1 MKKIFFMGVMG
12 MFLLGSCNN
21 HSGHSHEGHNHDHE
35 GCTHSHEK
43 EAHNHEGHSHEHDHE
58 GCNHS
63 HDGHKHEAGEH
74 KHEGHN
80 HDHEGCNHDH
90 EGHKHEAT
98 EAHAHEGCNHSHG
111 EEAHNHEGH
120 NHKGHNHSHDGHNH
134 AATEAHVHEG
144 HSHDHAHDH
153 GSNPD
158 EIILA
163 PEKAKAAGVMS
174 EIIQPKSFRQV
185 IKASGEV
192 QAAQGNESVIVAN
205 VAGVVSFQR
214 SVTEGMQVG
223 KGATIMSISASKLQE
238 GDPAE
243 RARIAY
249 EAAKADFERAS
260 RLVKS
265 QIVSQKEFNAI
276 KEKYEN
282 AKVAYEAIA
291 NNQTESGVA
300 VSAPM
305 GGYIKNLLVK
315 EGDYV
320 AVGQPLATVTQNNRL
335 FLRADVS
342 ERYYKYLNG
351 ITSANFKTPYD
362 NQVYELESLN
372 GKLLSYGKSSG
383 SFYVPVTF
391 SFDNKGDIIPG
402 SFVEIY
408 LLSKQMENTLVLPV
422 EALTEE
428 QGLYFIYLQKCE
440 ESYKKQ
446 EVKLGASNGK
456 EVQILS
462 GVNPGDKVVVKGAY
476 HVKLASAS
484 NALPAHSHEH

>member
-12 MFLLGSCNN
+12 MFLLGSCSS
-21 HSGHSHEGHNHDHE
+21 HSGHNHEGHDHEGHNHATEEH
-35 GCTHSHEK
+35 
-43 EAHNHEGHSHEHDHE
+43 AHNHEGHSHESNDHE
-58 GCNHS
+58 GHNH
-63 HDGHKHEAGEH
+63 GE
-74 KHEGHN
+74 EGHN
-80 HDHEGCNHDH
+80 HDHEGHDH
-90 EGHKHEAT
+90 
-98 EAHAHEGCNHSHG
+98 SHDG
-111 EEAHNHEGH
+111 HNHEGH
-120 NHKGHNHSHDGHNH
+120 NHEGHNHDAHEGHNH
-134 AATEAHVHEG
+134 AEEVHNHDAHAHEG
-144 HSHDHAHDH
+144 HNHDAHEGHDH
-153 GSNPD
+153 GHAHGVNPD

-163 PEKAKAAGVMS
+163 PHKAKAAGVASM
-174 EIIQPKSFRQV
+174 EIQPKSFRQV

-192 QAAQGNESVIVAN
+192 QAAQGNESTIVAN
-205 VAGVVSFQR
+205 VSGIVSFQR

-223 KGATIMSISASKLQE
+223 KGATIMTISASKLQD

-249 EAAKADFERAS
+249 EAAKADFDRAS
-260 RLVKS
+260 RLVES

-282 AKVAYEAIA
+282 ARIAYEALSK
-291 NNQTESGVA
+291 NQTKGGVA

-320 AVGQPLATVTQNNRL
+320 SVGQPLATVTQNNRL

-362 NQVYELESLN
+362 NQVYELEALN
-372 GKLLSYGKSSG
+372 GKLLSYGKSAG

-391 SFDNKGDIIPG
+391 SFDNKGEVIPG

-408 LLSKQMENTLVLPV
+408 LLSKDMENSIVLPV

-428 QGLYFIYLQKCE
+428 QGLYFIYIQKCE

-462 GVNPGDKVVVKGAY
+462 GVQPGDKVVVKGAY

>member
-12 MFLLGSCNN
+12 MFLLGSCSS
-21 HSGHSHEGHNHDHE
+21 HSGHNHEGHDHEGHNHATEEH
-35 GCTHSHEK
+35 
-43 EAHNHEGHSHEHDHE
+43 AHNHEGHSHESHDHE
-58 GCNHS
+58 GHNHGEEGHNHAEEVHN
-63 HDGHKHEAGEH
+63 HDAHA
-74 KHEGHN
+74 HEGHN
-80 HDHEGCNHDH
+80 HDAH
-90 EGHKHEAT
+90 EGHDHG
-98 EAHAHEGCNHSHG
+98 HAHG
-111 EEAHNHEGH
+111 
-120 NHKGHNHSHDGHNH
+120 
-134 AATEAHVHEG
+134 V
-144 HSHDHAHDH
+144 
-153 GSNPD
+153 NPD

-163 PEKAKAAGVMS
+163 PHKAKAAGVASM
-174 EIIQPKSFRQV
+174 EIQPKSFRQV

-192 QAAQGNESVIVAN
+192 QAAQGNESTIVAN

-223 KGATIMSISASKLQE
+223 KGATIMTISASKLQD

-249 EAAKADFERAS
+249 EAAKADFDRAS
-260 RLVKS
+260 RLVES

-282 AKVAYEAIA
+282 ARIAYEALSK
-291 NNQTESGVA
+291 NQTKGGVA

-320 AVGQPLATVTQNNRL
+320 SVGQPLATVTQNNRL

-342 ERYYKYLNG
+342 ERYYKYLNN

-362 NQVYELESLN
+362 NQVYELEALN
-372 GKLLSYGKSSG
+372 GKLLSYGKSAG

-391 SFDNKGDIIPG
+391 SFDNKGEIIPG

-408 LLSKQMENTLVLPV
+408 LLSKDMENSIVLPV

-428 QGLYFIYLQKCE
+428 QGLYFIYIQKCE

-462 GVNPGDKVVVKGAY
+462 GVQPGDKVVVKGAY

>member
-1 MKKIFFMGVMG
+1 MKKIFFMGIMG

-21 HSGHSHEGHNHDHE
+21 HSGHNHEGHDHEGHHHETETAHHHDHEGHNHAE
-35 GCTHSHEK
+35 
-43 EAHNHEGHSHEHDHE
+43 EGHDHASE
-58 GCNHS
+58 
-63 HDGHKHEAGEH
+63 D
-74 KHEGHN
+74 HN
-80 HDHEGCNHDH
+80 I
-90 EGHKHEAT
+90 
-98 EAHAHEGCNHSHG
+98 
-111 EEAHNHEGH
+111 HN
-120 NHKGHNHSHDGHNH
+120 HNH
-134 AATEAHVHEG
+134 AAEG
-144 HSHDHAHDH
+144 HEH
-153 GSNPD
+153 GNNPD

-163 PEKAKAAGVMS
+163 PEKAKAAGVVS
-174 EIIQPKSFRQV
+174 EVIQPKPFRQV

-205 VAGVVSFQR
+205 VSGVVSFQR

-223 KGATIMSISASKLQE
+223 KGATLMSISASQLQD

-249 EAAKADFERAS
+249 EVVKAEYDRAS
-260 RLVKS
+260 RLVES
-265 QIVSQKEFNAI
+265 QIVSQKEFNSI
-276 KEKYEN
+276 REKYEN
-282 AKVAYEAIA
+282 ARIAYEALVK
-291 NNQTESGVA
+291 NQTKSGVA
-300 VSAPM
+300 VTAPI

-342 ERYYKYLNG
+342 ERYYKYLNN
-351 ITSANFKTPYD
+351 ITSANFRTPYD
-362 NQVYELESLN
+362 NHVYELDALN
-372 GKLLSYGKSSG
+372 GRLLSYGKAAGSG
-383 SFYVPVTF
+383 SYYVPVTF
-391 SFDNKGDIIPG
+391 SFDNKGDMIPG

-408 LLSKQMENTLVLPV
+408 LLSKTMEDVIVLPE

-428 QGLYFIYLQKCE
+428 QGLYFVYIQKCE

-446 EVKLGASNGK
+446 EVKLGASNGV
-456 EVQILS
+456 EVQILE
-462 GVNPGDKVVVKGAY
+462 GLHAGDRVVVKGAY

>member
-12 MFLLGSCNN
+12 MFLLGSCTSN
-21 HSGHSHEGHNHDHE
+21 SGHSHEGHNHDHE
-35 GCTHSHEK
+35 GHNHATE
-43 EAHNHEGHSHEHDHE
+43 EQAHNHEGHSHEHDHE
-58 GCNHS
+58 GHN
-63 HDGHKHEAGEH
+63 HEAGEH
-74 KHEGHN
+74 
-80 HDHEGCNHDH
+80 
-90 EGHKHEAT
+90 
-98 EAHAHEGCNHSHG
+98 
-111 EEAHNHEGH
+111 NHEGH
-120 NHKGHNHSHDGHNH
+120 THEATDAHAGHNHEATDAH
-134 AATEAHVHEG
+134 AG
-144 HSHDHAHDH
+144 HDHGHEH

-163 PEKAKAAGVMS
+163 PEKAKAAGVTSM
-174 EIIQPKSFRQV
+174 EIQPKAFRQV

-192 QAAQGNESVIVAN
+192 QAAQGNESTIVAN
-205 VAGVVSFQR
+205 VSGVVSFQR

-223 KGATIMSISASKLQE
+223 KGATIMSISASKLQD

-249 EAAKADFERAS
+249 EAAMADFARAR

-276 KEKYEN
+276 KEKFEN
-282 AKVAYEAIA
+282 AKVAYEAIGE
-291 NNQTESGVA
+291 NQTKNGVA

-362 NQVYELESLN
+362 NQVYELEALN
-372 GKLLSYGKSSG
+372 GKLLSYGKSAG

-408 LLSKQMENTLVLPV
+408 LLSKDMENTIALPV

-428 QGLYFIYLQKCE
+428 QGLYFIYIQKCA

>member
-1 MKKIFFMGVMG
+1 MKKIFFMGIMG

-21 HSGHSHEGHNHDHE
+21 HSGHNHEGHDHEGHHHETETAHHHDHEGHNHAE
-35 GCTHSHEK
+35 
-43 EAHNHEGHSHEHDHE
+43 EGHDHASE
-58 GCNHS
+58 
-63 HDGHKHEAGEH
+63 D
-74 KHEGHN
+74 HN
-80 HDHEGCNHDH
+80 I
-90 EGHKHEAT
+90 
-98 EAHAHEGCNHSHG
+98 
-111 EEAHNHEGH
+111 HN
-120 NHKGHNHSHDGHNH
+120 HNH
-134 AATEAHVHEG
+134 AAEG
-144 HSHDHAHDH
+144 HEH
-153 GSNPD
+153 GNNPD

-163 PEKAKAAGVMS
+163 PEKAKAAGVVS
-174 EIIQPKSFRQV
+174 EVIQPKPFRQV

-205 VAGVVSFQR
+205 VSGVVSFQR

-223 KGATIMSISASKLQE
+223 KGATLMSISASQLQD

-249 EAAKADFERAS
+249 EVAKAEYDRAS
-260 RLVKS
+260 RLVES
-265 QIVSQKEFNAI
+265 QIVSQKEFNSI
-276 KEKYEN
+276 REKYEN
-282 AKVAYEAIA
+282 ARIAYEALVK
-291 NNQTESGVA
+291 NQTKSGVA
-300 VSAPM
+300 VTAPI

-342 ERYYKYLNG
+342 ERYYKYLNN

-362 NQVYELESLN
+362 NHVYELDALN
-372 GKLLSYGKSSG
+372 GRLLSYGKAAGSG
-383 SFYVPVTF
+383 SYYVPVTF
-391 SFDNKGDIIPG
+391 SFDNKGDMIPG

-408 LLSKQMENTLVLPV
+408 LLSKQMDNVIVLPV

-428 QGLYFIYLQKCE
+428 QGLYFIYIQKCE

-446 EVKLGASNGK
+446 EVKLGASNGV
-456 EVQILS
+456 EVQILE
-462 GVNPGDKVVVKGAY
+462 GLHAGDRVVVKGAY

>member
-21 HSGHSHEGHNHDHE
+21 HSGHSHEGHSHDHE
-35 GCTHSHEK
+35 GHNHATEEH
-43 EAHNHEGHSHEHDHE
+43 ALNHEGHSHEHDHE
-58 GCNHS
+58 G
-63 HDGHKHEAGEH
+63 HE
-74 KHEGHN
+74 
-80 HDHEGCNHDH
+80 
-90 EGHKHEAT
+90 
-98 EAHAHEGCNHSHG
+98 
-111 EEAHNHEGH
+111 HNHEGH
-120 NHKGHNHSHDGHNH
+120 NH
-134 AATEAHVHEG
+134 EG
-144 HSHDHAHDH
+144 HSHDAHNSHEGHNHAHEAKADVHEGHDHDHGHAH

-163 PEKAKAAGVMS
+163 PEKAKAAGVASM
-174 EIIQPKSFRQV
+174 EIQPKAFRQV

-192 QAAQGNESVIVAN
+192 QSAQGNESTIVAN
-205 VAGVVSFQR
+205 VSGIVSFQR

-223 KGATIMSISASKLQE
+223 KGTALMSISASKLQD

-249 EAAKADFERAS
+249 ESAKADFDRAS
-260 RLVKS
+260 RLVES

-282 AKVAYEAIA
+282 AKLAYEAL
-291 NNQTESGVA
+291 NKNQTKNGVS
-300 VSAPM
+300 VTSPM

-372 GKLLSYGKSSG
+372 GKLLSYGKSAG

-391 SFDNKGDIIPG
+391 SFDNKGDIMPG

-408 LLSKQMENTLVLPV
+408 LLSKPMENTIVLPV

-428 QGLYFIYLQKCE
+428 QGLYFVYIQKCE
-440 ESYKKQ
+440 ESYRKQ
-446 EVKLGASNGK
+446 EVKLGANNGK
-456 EVQILS
+456 EVQILN
-462 GVNPGDKVVVKGAY
+462 GVQPGDKVVVKGAY

>member
-12 MFLLGSCNN
+12 MFLLGSCSS
-21 HSGHSHEGHNHDHE
+21 HSGHNHEGHDHEGHNHATEEH
-35 GCTHSHEK
+35 
-43 EAHNHEGHSHEHDHE
+43 AHNHEGHSHESHDHE
-58 GCNHS
+58 GHNH
-63 HDGHKHEAGEH
+63 GE
-74 KHEGHN
+74 EGHN
-80 HDHEGCNHDH
+80 HDHEGHDH
-90 EGHKHEAT
+90 
-98 EAHAHEGCNHSHG
+98 SHDG
-111 EEAHNHEGH
+111 HNHEGH
-120 NHKGHNHSHDGHNH
+120 NHEGHNHDAHEGHNH
-134 AATEAHVHEG
+134 GEEGHNHEG
-144 HSHDHAHDH
+144 HNHDAHEGHDHGHDH

-163 PEKAKAAGVMS
+163 PHKAKAAGVASM
-174 EIIQPKSFRQV
+174 EIQPKSFRQV

-192 QAAQGNESVIVAN
+192 QAAQGNESTIVAN

-223 KGATIMSISASKLQE
+223 KGATIMTISASKLQE

-249 EAAKADFERAS
+249 EAAKADFDRAS
-260 RLVKS
+260 RLVES

-282 AKVAYEAIA
+282 ARIAYEALSK
-291 NNQTESGVA
+291 NQTKGGVA

-320 AVGQPLATVTQNNRL
+320 SVGQPLATVTQNNRL

-342 ERYYKYLNG
+342 ERYYKYLNN

-362 NQVYELESLN
+362 NQVYELEALN
-372 GKLLSYGKSSG
+372 GKLLSYGKSAG

-391 SFDNKGDIIPG
+391 SFDNKGEIIPG

-408 LLSKQMENTLVLPV
+408 LLSKDMENSIVLPI

-428 QGLYFIYLQKCE
+428 QGLYFIYIQKCE

-456 EVQILS
+456 EVQVLS
-462 GVNPGDKVVVKGAY
+462 GVQPGDKVVVKGAY

>member
-12 MFLLGSCNN
+12 MFLLGSCSS
-21 HSGHSHEGHNHDHE
+21 HSGHNHDHEGHNHATEEHAHNHEGHSHELHDHEGHNHDHE
-35 GCTHSHEK
+35 G
-43 EAHNHEGHSHEHDHE
+43 HNHAHEGHNHAEEVHNHDAH
-58 GCNHS
+58 
-63 HDGHKHEAGEH
+63 A
-74 KHEGHN
+74 HEGHN
-80 HDHEGCNHDH
+80 HDAH
-90 EGHKHEAT
+90 EGHD
-98 EAHAHEGCNHSHG
+98 HG
-111 EEAHNHEGH
+111 
-120 NHKGHNHSHDGHNH
+120 
-134 AATEAHVHEG
+134 
-144 HSHDHAHDH
+144 HDH

-163 PEKAKAAGVMS
+163 PHKAKAAGVASM
-174 EIIQPKSFRQV
+174 EIQPKSFRQV

-192 QAAQGNESVIVAN
+192 QAAQGNESTIVAN

-223 KGATIMSISASKLQE
+223 KGATIMTISASKLQD

-249 EAAKADFERAS
+249 EAAKADFDRAS
-260 RLVKS
+260 RLVES

-282 AKVAYEAIA
+282 ARIAYEALSK
-291 NNQTESGVA
+291 NQTKGGVA

-320 AVGQPLATVTQNNRL
+320 SVGQPLATVTQNNRL

-342 ERYYKYLNG
+342 ERYYKYLNN

-362 NQVYELESLN
+362 NQVYELEALN
-372 GKLLSYGKSSG
+372 GKLLSYGKSAG

-391 SFDNKGDIIPG
+391 SFDNKGEVIPG

-408 LLSKQMENTLVLPV
+408 LLSKDMENSIVLPV

-428 QGLYFIYLQKCE
+428 QGLYFIYIQKCE

-462 GVNPGDKVVVKGAY
+462 GVQPGDKVVVKGAY

>member
-12 MFLLGSCNN
+12 MFLLGSCSSN
-21 HSGHSHEGHNHDHE
+21 SGHSHEGHSHDHE
-35 GCTHSHEK
+35 GHNHATEEH
-43 EAHNHEGHSHEHDHE
+43 AHNHEGHSHEHE
-58 GCNHS
+58 GHN
-63 HDGHKHEAGEH
+63 HEAHE
-74 KHEGHN
+74 HEGHN
-80 HDHEGCNHDH
+80 HETHEHNH
-90 EGHKHEAT
+90 AA
-98 EAHAHEGCNHSHG
+98 EAHNH
-111 EEAHNHEGH
+111 EAHNHEGH
-120 NHKGHNHSHDGHNH
+120 NHDAHAGHNHEAEAHNHDAHEGHNH
-134 AATEAHVHEG
+134 DHG
-144 HSHDHAHDH
+144 HAH
-153 GSNPD
+153 GVNPD
-158 EIILA
+158 EIMLA
-163 PEKAKAAGVMS
+163 PAKAKAAGVAS
-174 EIIQPKSFRQV
+174 EVIQPKPFRQI

-192 QAAQGNESVIVAN
+192 QAAQGNESTIVAN
-205 VAGVVSFQR
+205 VSGIVSFQR

-223 KGATIMSISASKLQE
+223 KGASLMSISASKLQD

-260 RLVKS
+260 RLVES
-265 QIVSQKEFNAI
+265 QIVSQKEFVAI

-282 AKVAYEAIA
+282 AKLAYEALGK
-291 NNQTESGVA
+291 NQTKHGVS
-300 VSAPM
+300 VTSPM

-320 AVGQPLATVTQNNRL
+320 SVGQPLATVTQNNRL

-362 NQVYELESLN
+362 NQVYELEALN
-372 GKLLSYGKSSG
+372 GKLLSYGKSAGAG

-402 SFVEIY
+402 SFVEIF
-408 LLSKQMENTLVLPV
+408 LLSKQMEDAIVLPV

-428 QGLYFIYLQKCE
+428 QGLYFIYIQNCE

-462 GVNPGDKVVVKGAY
+462 GVHPGDKVVVKGAY

>member
-12 MFLLGSCNN
+12 MFLLGSCSS
-21 HSGHSHEGHNHDHE
+21 HSGHNHEGHDHEGHNHATEEH
-35 GCTHSHEK
+35 
-43 EAHNHEGHSHEHDHE
+43 AHHHEGHSHEHDHE
-58 GCNHS
+58 G
-63 HDGHKHEAGEH
+63 
-74 KHEGHN
+74 
-80 HDHEGCNHDH
+80 HDHEG
-90 EGHKHEAT
+90 
-98 EAHAHEGCNHSHG
+98 
-111 EEAHNHEGH
+111 HNHEGH
-120 NHKGHNHSHDGHNH
+120 NHEGHNH
-134 AATEAHVHEG
+134 E
-144 HSHDHAHDH
+144 SHDHGHEH
-153 GSNPD
+153 GNNPD

-163 PEKAKAAGVMS
+163 PHKAKAAGVASM
-174 EIIQPKSFRQV
+174 EIQPKSFRQV

-192 QAAQGNESVIVAN
+192 QAAQGNESTIVAN
-205 VAGVVSFQR
+205 VSGVVSFPR

-223 KGATIMSISASKLQE
+223 KGATLITISASKLQD

-249 EAAKADFERAS
+249 ESAKADFDRAS
-260 RLVKS
+260 RLVES

-282 AKVAYEAIA
+282 AKLTYEAL
-291 NNQTESGVA
+291 NKNQTKNGVS
-300 VSAPM
+300 VTSPM

-362 NQVYELESLN
+362 NQVYELEALN
-372 GKLLSYGKSSG
+372 GKLLSYGKSAG

-391 SFDNKGDIIPG
+391 SFDNKGDIMPG

-408 LLSKQMENTLVLPV
+408 LLSKPMENTIVLPV

-428 QGLYFIYLQKCE
+428 QGLYFVYIQKCE
-440 ESYKKQ
+440 ESYRKQ
-446 EVKLGASNGK
+446 EVKLGANNGK
-456 EVQILS
+456 EVQILN
-462 GVNPGDKVVVKGAY
+462 GVQPGDKVVVKGAY

>member
-12 MFLLGSCNN
+12 MFLLGSCSS
-21 HSGHSHEGHNHDHE
+21 HSGHNHEGHDHEGHNHATEEH
-35 GCTHSHEK
+35 
-43 EAHNHEGHSHEHDHE
+43 AHHHEGHSHEHDHE
-58 GCNHS
+58 G
-63 HDGHKHEAGEH
+63 
-74 KHEGHN
+74 
-80 HDHEGCNHDH
+80 
-90 EGHKHEAT
+90 
-98 EAHAHEGCNHSHG
+98 
-111 EEAHNHEGH
+111 HNHEGH
-120 NHKGHNHSHDGHNH
+120 NHEGHNHEGHNH
-134 AATEAHVHEG
+134 EGHNHEG
-144 HSHDHAHDH
+144 HNHEGHNHEGHNHEGHNHEGHDH
-153 GSNPD
+153 GHEHGNNPD

-163 PEKAKAAGVMS
+163 PHKAKAAGVASM
-174 EIIQPKSFRQV
+174 EIQPKSFRQV

-192 QAAQGNESVIVAN
+192 QAAQGNESTIVAN
-205 VAGVVSFQR
+205 VSGIVSFPR

-223 KGATIMSISASKLQE
+223 KGVTLMTISASKLQD

-243 RARIAY
+243 HARVAY
-249 EAAKADFERAS
+249 ESAKADFDRAS
-260 RLVKS
+260 RLVES

-282 AKVAYEAIA
+282 AKLAYEAL
-291 NNQTESGVA
+291 NKNQTKNGVS
-300 VSAPM
+300 VTSPM

-362 NQVYELESLN
+362 NQVYELEALN
-372 GKLLSYGKSSG
+372 GKLLSYGKSAG

-391 SFDNKGDIIPG
+391 SFDNKGDIMPG

-408 LLSKQMENTLVLPV
+408 LLSKPMENTIVLPV

-428 QGLYFIYLQKCE
+428 QGLYFVYIQKCE
-440 ESYKKQ
+440 ESYRKQ
-446 EVKLGASNGK
+446 EVKLGANNGK
-456 EVQILS
+456 EVQILN
-462 GVNPGDKVVVKGAY
+462 GVQPGDKVVVKGAY

>member
-12 MFLLGSCNN
+12 MFLLGSCSSN
-21 HSGHSHEGHNHDHE
+21 SGHSHEGHNHDHE
-35 GCTHSHEK
+35 GHNHSHETH
-43 EAHNHEGHSHEHDHE
+43 AHNHEGHSHDHDHE
-58 GCNHS
+58 GHNHE
-63 HDGHKHEAGEH
+63 GHEH
-74 KHEGHN
+74 NHEGHN
-80 HDHEGCNHDH
+80 HDH
-90 EGHKHEAT
+90 
-98 EAHAHEGCNHSHG
+98 
-111 EEAHNHEGH
+111 
-120 NHKGHNHSHDGHNH
+120 DGHNH
-134 AATEAHVHEG
+134 DHSKDAHAGHNHAHEAKATKADAHAHEG
-144 HSHDHAHDH
+144 HSHDHDHNH

-163 PEKAKAAGVMS
+163 PEKAKAAGVAS
-174 EIIQPKSFRQV
+174 EEIQPKSFRQV

-192 QAAQGNESVIVAN
+192 QAAQGNESTIVAN

-223 KGATIMSISASKLQE
+223 KGATIMTISASKLQD

-249 EAAKADFERAS
+249 EAAKADFDRAS
-260 RLVKS
+260 RLVES

-282 AKVAYEAIA
+282 ARIAYEALSK
-291 NNQTESGVA
+291 NQTKNGVA

-320 AVGQPLATVTQNNRL
+320 AVGQPLATVTQHNRL

-362 NQVYELESLN
+362 NQVYELEALN
-372 GKLLSYGKSSG
+372 GKLLSYGKSAG

-408 LLSKQMENTLVLPV
+408 LLSKDMENTIVLPV

-428 QGLYFIYLQKCE
+428 QGLYFIYIQKCA

-462 GVNPGDKVVVKGAY
+462 GVQPGDKVVVKGAY

>member
-12 MFLLGSCNN
+12 MFLLGSCSSN
-21 HSGHSHEGHNHDHE
+21 SGHSHEGHNHDHE
-35 GCTHSHEK
+35 GHNHATEEH
-43 EAHNHEGHSHEHDHE
+43 AHNHEGHSHDHDHE
-58 GCNHS
+58 GHN
-63 HDGHKHEAGEH
+63 HEAGEH
-74 KHEGHN
+74 NHEGHNHEVTDAHAGHN
-80 HDHEGCNHDH
+80 HDHEGHN
-90 EGHKHEAT
+90 HEA
-98 EAHAHEGCNHSHG
+98 G
-111 EEAHNHEGH
+111 EHNHEGH
-120 NHKGHNHSHDGHNH
+120 THEATDAHAGHNH
-134 AATEAHVHEG
+134 AATDAHAG
-144 HSHDHAHDH
+144 HDHGHDH

-163 PEKAKAAGVMS
+163 PEKAKAAGVASM
-174 EIIQPKSFRQV
+174 EIQPKSFRQV

-192 QAAQGNESVIVAN
+192 QAAQGNESTIVAN

-223 KGATIMSISASKLQE
+223 KGATIMTISASKLQD

-249 EAAKADFERAS
+249 EAAKADFDRAS
-260 RLVKS
+260 RLVES

-291 NNQTESGVA
+291 KNQTKSGVA

-362 NQVYELESLN
+362 NQVYELEALN
-372 GKLLSYGKSSG
+372 GKLLSYGKSAG

-408 LLSKQMENTLVLPV
+408 LLSKDMENTIVLPV
-422 EALTEE
+422 EAITEE
-428 QGLYFIYLQKCE
+428 QGLYFIYIQKCA

>member
-12 MFLLGSCNN
+12 MFLLGSCSS
-21 HSGHSHEGHNHDHE
+21 HSGHNHEGHDHEGHNHATEEH
-35 GCTHSHEK
+35 
-43 EAHNHEGHSHEHDHE
+43 AHNHEGHSHEHDH
-58 GCNHS
+58 N
-63 HDGHKHEAGEH
+63 
-74 KHEGHN
+74 HEGHN
-80 HDHEGCNHDH
+80 HDHEGHNHH
-90 EGHKHEAT
+90 H
-98 EAHAHEGCNHSHG
+98 
-111 EEAHNHEGH
+111 EAHNH
-120 NHKGHNHSHDGHNH
+120 DAH
-134 AATEAHVHEG
+134 AG
-144 HSHDHAHDH
+144 HDH
-153 GSNPD
+153 GHEHGNNPD

-163 PEKAKAAGVMS
+163 PHKAKAAGVASM
-174 EIIQPKSFRQV
+174 EIQPKAFRQV

-192 QAAQGNESVIVAN
+192 QAAQGNESTIVAN
-205 VAGVVSFQR
+205 VSGVVSFQR

-223 KGATIMSISASKLQE
+223 KGTALMTISAGNLQD

-249 EAAKADFERAS
+249 ESAKADFDRAS
-260 RLVKS
+260 RLVES

-276 KEKYEN
+276 KERYEN
-282 AKVAYEAIA
+282 AKLAYEALGK
-291 NNQTESGVA
+291 NQTKKGVS
-300 VSAPM
+300 VTSPM
-305 GGYIKNLLVK
+305 GGYIKNLLVN

-320 AVGQPLATVTQNNRL
+320 AVGQPLATVTQSNRL

-342 ERYYKYLNG
+342 ERYYKYLNN
-351 ITSANFKTPYD
+351 ISSANFKTPYD
-362 NQVYELESLN
+362 NRVYELEALN
-372 GKLLSYGKSSG
+372 GKLLSYGKSAGAG

-408 LLSKQMENTLVLPV
+408 LLSKQMDDAIVLPV

-428 QGLYFIYLQKCE
+428 QGLYFIYIQKCA

-462 GVNPGDKVVVKGAY
+462 GVHPGDKVVVKGAY

-484 NALPAHSHEH
+484 NTLPAHSHEH

>member
-12 MFLLGSCNN
+12 MFLLGSCSS
-21 HSGHSHEGHNHDHE
+21 HSGHNHEGHDHEGHNHATEEH
-35 GCTHSHEK
+35 
-43 EAHNHEGHSHEHDHE
+43 AHHHEGHSHEHDHE
-58 GCNHS
+58 G
-63 HDGHKHEAGEH
+63 
-74 KHEGHN
+74 
-80 HDHEGCNHDH
+80 
-90 EGHKHEAT
+90 
-98 EAHAHEGCNHSHG
+98 
-111 EEAHNHEGH
+111 HNHEGH
-120 NHKGHNHSHDGHNH
+120 NHEGHNHEGHNH
-134 AATEAHVHEG
+134 EGHNHEG
-144 HSHDHAHDH
+144 HNHEGHNHEGHNHEGHNHEGHDH
-153 GSNPD
+153 GHEHGNNPD

-163 PEKAKAAGVMS
+163 PHKAKAAGVASM
-174 EIIQPKSFRQV
+174 EIQPKSFRQV

-192 QAAQGNESVIVAN
+192 QAAQGNESTIVAN
-205 VAGVVSFQR
+205 VSGIVSFPR

-223 KGATIMSISASKLQE
+223 KGVTLMTISASKLQD

-243 RARIAY
+243 RARVAY
-249 EAAKADFERAS
+249 ESAKADFDRAS
-260 RLVKS
+260 RLVES

-282 AKVAYEAIA
+282 AKLAYEAL
-291 NNQTESGVA
+291 NKNQTKNGVS
-300 VSAPM
+300 VTSPM

-362 NQVYELESLN
+362 NQVYELEALN
-372 GKLLSYGKSSG
+372 GKLLSYGKSAG

-391 SFDNKGDIIPG
+391 SFDNKGDIMPG

-408 LLSKQMENTLVLPV
+408 LLSKPMENTIVLPV

-428 QGLYFIYLQKCE
+428 QGLYFVYIQKCE
-440 ESYKKQ
+440 ESYRKQ
-446 EVKLGASNGK
+446 EVKLGANNGK
-456 EVQILS
+456 EVQILN
-462 GVNPGDKVVVKGAY
+462 GVQPGDKVVVKGAY

>member
-1 MKKIFFMGVMG
+1 MKKIFFMGIMG

-21 HSGHSHEGHNHDHE
+21 HSGH
-35 GCTHSHEK
+35 
-43 EAHNHEGHSHEHDHE
+43 NHEG
-58 GCNHS
+58 
-63 HDGHKHEAGEH
+63 
-74 KHEGHN
+74 
-80 HDHEGCNHDH
+80 HDH
-90 EGHKHEAT
+90 EGHHHET
-98 EAHAHEGCNHSHG
+98 ETAHH
-111 EEAHNHEGH
+111 HNHEGH
-120 NHKGHNHSHDGHNH
+120 NHAEEGHDHASEDHNIHNHNH
-134 AATEAHVHEG
+134 AAEG
-144 HSHDHAHDH
+144 HEH
-153 GSNPD
+153 GNNPD

-163 PEKAKAAGVMS
+163 PEKAKAAGVVS
-174 EIIQPKSFRQV
+174 EVIQPKLFRQV

-205 VAGVVSFQR
+205 VSGVVSFQR

-223 KGATIMSISASKLQE
+223 KGATLMSISASQLQD

-249 EAAKADFERAS
+249 EVAKAEYDRAS
-260 RLVKS
+260 RLVES
-265 QIVSQKEFNAI
+265 QIVSQKEFNSI
-276 KEKYEN
+276 REKYEN
-282 AKVAYEAIA
+282 ARIAYEALVK
-291 NNQTESGVA
+291 NQTKSGVA
-300 VSAPM
+300 VTAPI

-342 ERYYKYLNG
+342 ERYYKYLNN

-362 NQVYELESLN
+362 NHVYELDALN
-372 GKLLSYGKSSG
+372 GKLLSYGKAAGSG
-383 SFYVPVTF
+383 SYYVPVTF

-408 LLSKQMENTLVLPV
+408 LLSKQMDNVIVLPV

-428 QGLYFIYLQKCE
+428 QGLYFIYIQKCE

-446 EVKLGASNGK
+446 EVKLGAGNGV

-462 GVNPGDKVVVKGAY
+462 GVHPGDKVVVKGAY

>member
-21 HSGHSHEGHNHDHE
+21 HSGHNHEGHDHEGHNH
-35 GCTHSHEK
+35 SHETH
-43 EAHNHEGHSHEHDHE
+43 AHNHEGHSHEHDHE
-58 GCNHS
+58 GHNHEGHNHEGHEGHNHEGHDHS
-63 HDGHKHEAGEH
+63 HDGHKHEAKADAH
-74 KHEGHN
+74 NHDAHAGHN
-80 HDHEGCNHDH
+80 H
-90 EGHKHEAT
+90 
-98 EAHAHEGCNHSHG
+98 
-111 EEAHNHEGH
+111 
-120 NHKGHNHSHDGHNH
+120 
-134 AATEAHVHEG
+134 G
-144 HSHDHAHDH
+144 HSHD

-163 PEKAKAAGVMS
+163 PEKAKAAGVASM
-174 EIIQPKSFRQV
+174 EIQPKAFRQV

-192 QAAQGNESVIVAN
+192 QAAQGNESTIVAN
-205 VAGVVSFQR
+205 VSGVVSFQR

-223 KGATIMSISASKLQE
+223 KGATLMTISASNLQD

-249 EAAKADFERAS
+249 ESAKADYDRAS
-260 RLVKS
+260 RLVES

-276 KEKYEN
+276 KERYEN
-282 AKVAYEAIA
+282 AKIAYEAL
-291 NNQTESGVA
+291 NNNKSQKGVSVES
-300 VSAPM
+300 PM

-342 ERYYKYLNG
+342 ERYYKYLNN
-351 ITSANFKTPYD
+351 IASANFKTPYD
-362 NQVYELESLN
+362 NQVYELEALN
-372 GKLLSYGKSSG
+372 GKLLSYGKSAG
-383 SFYVPVTF
+383 SFDVPVTF
-391 SFDNKGDIIPG
+391 SFDKKGDIMPG

-408 LLSKQMENTLVLPV
+408 LLSKHMEDTIVLPI

-428 QGLYFIYLQKCE
+428 QGLYFIYIQKCA

-462 GVNPGDKVVVKGAY
+462 GVHPGDKVVVKGAY

>member
-12 MFLLGSCNN
+12 MFLLGSCSSN
-21 HSGHSHEGHNHDHE
+21 SGHSHEGHHHDHE
-35 GCTHSHEK
+35 GHNHATEEH
-43 EAHNHEGHSHEHDHE
+43 AHNHEGHSHEHEDH
-58 GCNHS
+58 NHDA
-63 HDGHKHEAGEH
+63 HAGHNHEA
-74 KHEGHN
+74 EGHN
-80 HDHEGCNHDH
+80 HDAH
-90 EGHKHEAT
+90 EGH
-98 EAHAHEGCNHSHG
+98 
-111 EEAHNHEGH
+111 
-120 NHKGHNHSHDGHNH
+120 D
-134 AATEAHVHEG
+134 
-144 HSHDHAHDH
+144 HDH
-153 GSNPD
+153 GHAHGVNPD
-158 EIILA
+158 EIMLA
-163 PEKAKAAGVMS
+163 PHKAKAAGVAS
-174 EIIQPKSFRQV
+174 EVIQPKPFRQI

-192 QAAQGNESVIVAN
+192 QAAQGNESIVVAN
-205 VAGVVSFQR
+205 VSGIVSFQR

-223 KGATIMSISASKLQE
+223 KGASLMSISASKLQD

-249 EAAKADFERAS
+249 EAAKADFDRAS
-260 RLVKS
+260 RLVES

-282 AKVAYEAIA
+282 AKLAYEALA
-291 NNQTESGVA
+291 KNQTKNGVG
-300 VSAPM
+300 VTSPM
-305 GGYIKNLLVK
+305 GGYIKNLLVN

-320 AVGQPLATVTQNNRL
+320 SVGQPLATVTQNNRL

-362 NQVYELESLN
+362 NQVYELEALN
-372 GKLLSYGKSSG
+372 GKLLSYGKSSGAG

-402 SFVEIY
+402 SFVEIF
-408 LLSKQMENTLVLPV
+408 LLSKQMEDAIVLPV

-428 QGLYFIYLQKCE
+428 QGLYFIYIQNCE

-462 GVNPGDKVVVKGAY
+462 GVHPGDKVVVKGAY

>member
-1 MKKIFFMGVMG
+1 MKKTFFMGVMG
-12 MFLLGSCNN
+12 MFLLGSCSS
-21 HSGHSHEGHNHDHE
+21 HSGHNHEGHDHEGHNHATEEH
-35 GCTHSHEK
+35 
-43 EAHNHEGHSHEHDHE
+43 AHNHEGHSHEHDHNHE
-58 GCNHS
+58 GHNHDHEDHS
-63 HDGHKHEAGEH
+63 HS
-74 KHEGHN
+74 HEGHN
-80 HDHEGCNHDH
+80 HDHEGHNHEAHDH
-90 EGHKHEAT
+90 
-98 EAHAHEGCNHSHG
+98 SHDG
-111 EEAHNHEGH
+111 HNHEGH
-120 NHKGHNHSHDGHNH
+120 NHNHEGHNHSHEGHNH
-134 AATEAHVHEG
+134 DAHKHEAKAEAHNHDAHAHEG
-144 HSHDHAHDH
+144 HDHDH
-153 GSNPD
+153 GHAHGVNPD

-163 PEKAKAAGVMS
+163 PHKAKAAGVASM
-174 EIIQPKSFRQV
+174 EIQPKAFRQV

-192 QAAQGNESVIVAN
+192 QAAQGNESTIVAN
-205 VAGVVSFQR
+205 VSGIVSFQR

-223 KGATIMSISASKLQE
+223 KGATIMTISASKLQD

-249 EAAKADFERAS
+249 ESAKADFDRAS
-260 RLVKS
+260 RLVES

-276 KEKYEN
+276 KERYEN
-282 AKVAYEAIA
+282 AKLAYEALSK
-291 NNQTESGVA
+291 NQTNKGVSVES
-300 VSAPM
+300 PM

-320 AVGQPLATVTQNNRL
+320 SVGQPLATVTQNNRL

-342 ERYYKYLNG
+342 ERYYKYLNN
-351 ITSANFKTPYD
+351 ISSANFKTPYD
-362 NQVYELESLN
+362 NQVYELEALN
-372 GKLLSYGKSSG
+372 GKLLSYGKSAGQG

-402 SFVEIY
+402 SFVEIF
-408 LLSKQMENTLVLPV
+408 LLSKQMDDAIVLPV

-428 QGLYFIYLQKCE
+428 QGLYFIYIQKCE

-462 GVNPGDKVVVKGAY
+462 GVQPGDKVVVKGAY

>member
-1 MKKIFFMGVMG
+1 MKKTFFMGVMG
-12 MFLLGSCNN
+12 MFLLGSCSSQSGKTDDHAGHN
-21 HSGHSHEGHNHDHE
+21 HAVHNHEGHTHGANETHDGHDHEGHNHD
-35 GCTHSHEK
+35 
-43 EAHNHEGHSHEHDHE
+43 
-58 GCNHS
+58 
-63 HDGHKHEAGEH
+63 
-74 KHEGHN
+74 
-80 HDHEGCNHDH
+80 
-90 EGHKHEAT
+90 
-98 EAHAHEGCNHSHG
+98 AHEG
-111 EEAHNHEGH
+111 HNHEGH
-120 NHKGHNHSHDGHNH
+120 NHGPNETHDGHNH
-134 AATEAHVHEG
+134 DAHEG
-144 HSHDHAHDH
+144 HNHEAPKAKADAHNH
-153 GSNPD
+153 GDNPD
-158 EIILA
+158 EIILE
-163 PEKAKAAGVMS
+163 PHKAQAAGVAS
-174 EIIQPKSFRQV
+174 VVIQPKAFHEV
-185 IKASGEV
+185 ITCSGEV
-192 QAAQGNESVIVAN
+192 QAAQGSESVVVAN

-223 KGATIMSISASKLQE
+223 KGASIMSISAAELHE
-238 GDPAE
+238 GDPAQ

-260 RLVKS
+260 RLVES

-276 KEKYEN
+276 KEKFEN
-282 AKVAYEAIA
+282 ARLAYEALA
-291 NNQTESGVA
+291 KHQTHSGVEVA
-300 VSAPM
+300 APM

-320 AVGQPLATVTQNNRL
+320 SVGQPLATITQNNRL

-342 ERYYKYLNG
+342 ERYYSHLKG
-351 ITSANFKTPYD
+351 ISSANFKTPYD
-362 NQVYELESLN
+362 NKVYELNALN
-372 GKLLSYGKSSG
+372 GKILSYGKSAGSG

-402 SFVEIY
+402 SFVEVY
-408 LLSKQMENTLVLPV
+408 LLLSKPMENVISIPV

-428 QGLYFIYLQKCE
+428 QGLYFIYIQKCK

-462 GVNPGDKVVVKGAY
+462 GVNAGDRVVVKGAY

>member
-1 MKKIFFMGVMG
+1 MKKIFFMGVMV
-12 MFLLGSCNN
+12 MFLLGSCSS
-21 HSGHSHEGHNHDHE
+21 HSGHNHEGHDHEGHNHATEEH
-35 GCTHSHEK
+35 
-43 EAHNHEGHSHEHDHE
+43 AHNHEGHSHESHDHT
-58 GCNHS
+58 
-63 HDGHKHEAGEH
+63 
-74 KHEGHN
+74 HEGHT
-80 HDHEGCNHDH
+80 HED
-90 EGHKHEAT
+90 
-98 EAHAHEGCNHSHG
+98 
-111 EEAHNHEGH
+111 HNHEGH
-120 NHKGHNHSHDGHNH
+120 NHEAHDHSHDGHNH
-134 AATEAHVHEG
+134 DQNGHNSEDHAHEG
-144 HSHDHAHDH
+144 HNHAEEVHNHDAHAQEGHNHDAHEGHDHDH
-153 GSNPD
+153 GHAHGVNPD

-163 PEKAKAAGVMS
+163 PHKAKAAGVASM
-174 EIIQPKSFRQV
+174 EIQPKSFRQV

-192 QAAQGNESVIVAN
+192 QAAQGNESTIVAN
-205 VAGVVSFQR
+205 VAGLVSFQR

-223 KGATIMSISASKLQE
+223 KGATIMTISASKLQD

-249 EAAKADFERAS
+249 EAAKADFDRAS
-260 RLVKS
+260 RLVES

-282 AKVAYEAIA
+282 ARIAYEALSK
-291 NNQTESGVA
+291 NQTKGGVA

-320 AVGQPLATVTQNNRL
+320 SVGQPLATVTQNNRL

-342 ERYYKYLNG
+342 ERYYKYLNN
-351 ITSANFKTPYD
+351 IISANFKTPYD
-362 NQVYELESLN
+362 NQVYELEALN
-372 GKLLSYGKSSG
+372 GKLLSYGKSAG

-391 SFDNKGDIIPG
+391 SFDNKGEIIPG

-408 LLSKQMENTLVLPV
+408 LLSKDMENSIVLPV

-428 QGLYFIYLQKCE
+428 QGLYFIYIQKCE

-462 GVNPGDKVVVKGAY
+462 GVQPGDKVVVKGAY

>member
-12 MFLLGSCNN
+12 MFLLGSCNS
-21 HSGHSHEGHNHDHE
+21 HSGHSHEGHDHEGHNHATEEHAHNHEGHSHESHDHEGHNHDHE
-35 GCTHSHEK
+35 GD
-43 EAHNHEGHSHEHDHE
+43 NHD
-58 GCNHS
+58 HS
-63 HDGHKHEAGEH
+63 HD
-74 KHEGHN
+74 
-80 HDHEGCNHDH
+80 
-90 EGHKHEAT
+90 
-98 EAHAHEGCNHSHG
+98 S
-111 EEAHNHEGH
+111 HNHEGH
-120 NHKGHNHSHDGHNH
+120 NHEGHNHDAHEGHNH
-134 AATEAHVHEG
+134 AEEVHNHDAHAHEG
-144 HSHDHAHDH
+144 HNHDAHEGHDHGHDH

-163 PEKAKAAGVMS
+163 PHKAKAAGVASM
-174 EIIQPKSFRQV
+174 EIQPKSFRQV

-192 QAAQGNESVIVAN
+192 QAAQGNESTIVAN

-223 KGATIMSISASKLQE
+223 KGATIMTISASKLQD

-249 EAAKADFERAS
+249 EAAKADFDRAS
-260 RLVKS
+260 RLVES

-282 AKVAYEAIA
+282 ARIAYEALSK
-291 NNQTESGVA
+291 NQTKGGVA

-320 AVGQPLATVTQNNRL
+320 SVGQPLATVTQNNRL

-342 ERYYKYLNG
+342 ERYYKYLNN

-362 NQVYELESLN
+362 NQVYELEALN
-372 GKLLSYGKSSG
+372 GKLLSYGKSAG

-391 SFDNKGDIIPG
+391 SFDNKGEIIPG

-408 LLSKQMENTLVLPV
+408 LLSKDMENSIVLPV

-428 QGLYFIYLQKCE
+428 QGLYFIYIQKCE

-462 GVNPGDKVVVKGAY
+462 GVHPGDKVVVKGAY